1 MSISFQWFKN
11 ISNIPDVFHQI
22 DHPAS
27 DYWETYSFF
36 IFWQEKSVALHKSKK
51 KSKEE
56 QNVSDDSESTGFIY
70 PYNDLLVWA
79 VLMKRQKMA
88 MFFWQHGEE
97 ATVKAVIACILYR
110 AMAREAKESNMVDDA
125 SEELK
130 NYSK

>member
-1 MSISFQWFKN
+1 M
-11 ISNIPDVFHQI
+11 
-22 DHPAS
+22 
-27 DYWETYSFF
+27 
-36 IFWQEKSVALHKSKK
+36 ALHKSRK

-56 QNVSDDSESTGFIY
+56 QNISDDTDSAGFVY

>member
-1 MSISFQWFKN
+1 M
-11 ISNIPDVFHQI
+11 
-22 DHPAS
+22 
-27 DYWETYSFF
+27 
-36 IFWQEKSVALHKSKK
+36 ALHKSRK

-56 QNVSDDSESTGFIY
+56 QNISDDPDSAGFVY